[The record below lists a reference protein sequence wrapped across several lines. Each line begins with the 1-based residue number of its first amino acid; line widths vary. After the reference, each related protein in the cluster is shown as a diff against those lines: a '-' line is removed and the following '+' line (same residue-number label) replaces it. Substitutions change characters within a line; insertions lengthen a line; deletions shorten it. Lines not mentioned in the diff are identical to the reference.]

1 MGFIQPPW
9 PSLSSKEQVQ
19 TVANQGREGMQR
31 QGRSSQESIVHRVP
45 FVVQWLKNPTRNHG
59 VAGFPWPCSVGWG
72 SGVAVSYGVGHRHD
86 LAQILRCC
94 GSGVGSTAPIGPL
107 ARGLHVLQKAASEK
121 AKRHTHTHKKKESIV
136 QDWGRVLVPPQGIH
150 IMMQA
155 SYTPKRKVIFRKLLL
170 EMKSS
175 ETNSYNWIIWSP
187 FLCFSKHNRTLN
199 TIAYELKIRCS

>member
-1 MGFIQPPW
+1 MLSGLRIWRSCELWCRSQTRLGSDPALLWLWCRLYSSDSTPSQGTPCTAESGFR
-9 PSLSSKEQVQ
+9 KGKK
-19 TVANQGREGMQR
+19 T
-31 QGRSSQESIVHRVP
+31 
-45 FVVQWLKNPTRNHG
+45 
-59 VAGFPWPCSVGWG
+59 
-72 SGVAVSYGVGHRHD
+72 
-86 LAQILRCC
+86 
-94 GSGVGSTAPIGPL
+94 
-107 ARGLHVLQKAASEK
+107 
-121 AKRHTHTHKKKESIV
+121 HTHTKKESIV

-155 SYTPKRKVIFRKLLL
+155 SYTPKRKVIFPKLLL